1 MKRQKK
7 LIGLFAL
14 AALIA
19 MGVSSCKKYD
29 DDIDQL
35 RQEIADTKAALE
47 NALNAGKLITA
58 VNPVTG
64 GWDIVFSDNS
74 KITVKNGESGTPG
87 FAPVVGIDSEGYWTV
102 VTAEGAAPTRIK
114 DASGEAVKAV
124 ASVPVPNEETK
135 TWWID
140 GKDTEIPYMG
150 EAGKDAFSPYID
162 KESNHWMVYNDEK
175 EAFEDSGVKASVSY
189 SEIKIEKGVL
199 MIDGVATD
207 AIGIPSVA
215 YNDLNKT
222 VIVTVYD
229 AAGKAVNY
237 EFLQASDVMVMITSI
252 SAPVAKPLAAFTYG
266 TAGDAFT
273 WIKDKEAYKKDDLL
287 LPNDAI
293 VLPVIVNPAGAT
305 LEGCTVEIVDA
316 NEESFTIPVSK
327 VTKGYDYDKYGF
339 VELTTAGAPAKN
351 GLWTLELGLTA
362 ENLAALN
369 KAQTPGTPTSY
380 LAVKVT
386 KGEGENARVLYSGY
400 QYSIKATKSAETI
413 DLAAGD
419 AVSTP
424 QTVQIGEPTDLL
436 AELLTSH
443 NKKAFRQDLTVKTD
457 ADKVKSLITID
468 GTTISTNLSDKAKLE
483 GKTVVFE
490 ARVADFAGTISKQDI
505 TVTFRTAIP
514 VEKVTLDN
522 AAVTLRNN
530 YKYGKNTVDSDTTF
544 VSFQPVFDALGGD
557 KDLWLANAK
566 DFKVEVKTAK
576 GDVVVAKDNMGS
588 GTFPISFYEENITAA
603 ASKGVNPALAFDGT
617 DNAKIHYIGI
627 MAFATQAKALPG
639 SYVATITYT
648 DKRTGMTTFKIEVPF
663 TVANPAVD
671 LTKLFV
677 HTPALFD
684 GQDVAIFG
692 EQTSGTVTVDLS
704 KLYST
709 IPASA
714 GTDYA
719 FAFDGK
725 NPVND
730 KLSDPLSTTGNVTF
744 TMTSANMYKKFAIDL
759 YYNMFGNAANQVKV
773 ETILVTPKSLV
784 KEGKMVQMTHEVNKV
799 QVPVP
804 FEVTIG
810 GAALNMSSVWEFA
823 DFNAVKQAIF
833 ASSLGNEVSAVA
845 VELTGDNTTLVTL
858 AGPTSGDFT
867 LTPQGTAQMVTDTAQ
882 VGVKITITDKLG
894 QKFVDTL
901 QLTVHKAK

>member
-1 MKRQKK
+1 MKRQKN

-47 NALNAGKLITA
+47 NALKAGKLITD
-58 VNPVTG
+58 VTPVTG

-74 KITVKNGESGTPG
+74 KITVKNGESG
-87 FAPVVGIDSEGYWTV
+87 FAPVIGIDSEGYWTV

-124 ASVPVPNEETK
+124 ASVPTPNEETK

-140 GKDTEIPYMG
+140 GKDTEISYQG
-150 EAGKDAFSPYID
+150 EGFSPYID
-162 KESNHWMVYNDEK
+162 AESGNWMVYNNQTK
-175 EAFEDSGVKASVSY
+175 AYEDSGVKAGVNFQ
-189 SEIKIEKGVL
+189 EIKIEKGVL
-199 MIDGVATD
+199 IIDGVATN
-207 AIGIPSVA
+207 AVGIPSVA

-222 VIVTVYD
+222 VIITVYD
-229 AAGKAVNY
+229 AAGNAVNY

-252 SAPVAKPLAAFTYG
+252 SAPVAKPLVAFEYG
-266 TAGDAFT
+266 KANAGFEWTKAE
-273 WIKDKEAYKKDDLL
+273 KYKTNDLL
-287 LPNDAI
+287 LPNDKI
-293 VLPVIVNPAGAT
+293 VMPVIVNPAGAT
-305 LEGCTVEIVDA
+305 LDGCTVEIVDA

-369 KAQTPGTPTSY
+369 DAVNPGSPTSY

-400 QYSIKATKSAETI
+400 QYSIKATKSTETI
-413 DLAAGD
+413 DLASSDG
-419 AVSTP
+419 VPSP

-436 AELLTSH
+436 AALLTSH
-443 NKKAFRQDLTVKTD
+443 HKKAFRQDLTVKTD

-483 GKTVVFE
+483 GKTVEFE

-505 TVTFRTAIP
+505 SVTFRTAIP

-530 YKYGKNTVDSDTTF
+530 YTYGKNTVNSDTTF

-566 DFKVEVKTAK
+566 DFKVEIKTAK
-576 GDVVVAKDNMGS
+576 GDAVVAKGEMGS
-588 GTFPISFYEENITAA
+588 GTFPISFYEENITAE
-603 ASKGVNPALAFDGT
+603 ASKGVNPALAFDGSA
-617 DNAKIHYIGI
+617 NAKIHYIGI
-627 MAFATQAKALPG
+627 MAYATQTKALPG

-648 DKRTGMTTFKIEVPF
+648 DKRTGMTTFEIEVPF

-684 GQDVAIFG
+684 GQNVAIFG

-709 IPASA
+709 ITGSA

-725 NPVND
+725 NPVNN

-784 KEGKMVQMTHEVNKV
+784 KEGKMIQKETGKPGEE
-799 QVPVP
+799 VPVP

-833 ASSLGNEVSAVA
+833 DSSLGNEVSAVA

-882 VGVKITITDKLG
+882 VGVKVTITDKLG
-894 QKFVDTL
+894 QKFIETL